1 MGEEQLHS
9 IIALQKVIIGCSEIF
24 QSKIEIVCYDCSSK
38 PRLISVL
45 FIYILRTYD
54 VFPSCIENNFIYL
67 KNNRLCNYLPITI
80 GKQLHKSW
88 ESPSMKHGYLTIIDG
103 YQLQSLIHSYLIHS
117 FNICVLYGFKIKSI
131 LPALTTRWPHLHR
144 IWEN

>member
-1 MGEEQLHS
+1 MGEEELLS
-9 IIALQKVIIGCSEIF
+9 IISPWKVVICCSEMF
-24 QSKIEIVCYDCSSK
+24 QLKIEIMCYYFSSQ

-54 VFPSCIENNFIYL
+54 VFPSCIENNFINL
-67 KNNRLCNYLPITI
+67 KITFYAYCI
-80 GKQLHKSW
+80 IDEYLHKSW
-88 ESPSMKHGYLTIIDG
+88 ESPSRKHEYLTTVDG
-103 YQLQSLIHSYLIHS
+103 CLQLKSLIHRAVSLIRLIS
-117 FNICVLYGFKIKSI
+117 VAWKKSI